1 MHHSILLLSLTCINS
16 TRRTTLNTITVCLN
30 HMTTQLML
38 HLNQQMVETIQL
50 SKLKILAVLE
60 QLPWVNQSCHL
71 FLEIHV
77 RILSSVLKIFKMLIK
92 QIVLRFVRLGYT
104 KVQLMTLIYRVQLFR
119 YMMPMSQ
126 QTKELPLLTRNII
139 FLVKLQKQHII
150 RLLIQIHQHTM
161 INAQLVNLLKIVM
174 VSMS

>member
-1 MHHSILLLSLTCINS
+1 
-16 TRRTTLNTITVCLN
+16 
-30 HMTTQLML
+30 
-38 HLNQQMVETIQL
+38 MVEIIQL

-104 KVQLMTLIYRVQLFR
+104 KVQLMTLRYRVQLFR

-139 FLVKLQKQHII
+139 FLVKLPKQLII

-161 INAQLVNLLKIVM
+161 INA
-174 VSMS
+174 